1 MLLDPSYA
9 DRTVVDGACE
19 AWQSPRL
26 ATPRHRSSPCVL
38 TLPDVAPDVP
48 SGITLKWRA
57 DVAVNEIVLEQ
68 FRYGPLR
75 ATDVHAP
82 ASPADAFQ
90 QAFFA
95 WLKRQLRQPLQY
107 LSVKLEL
114 CDTNAVADRLAYQH
128 NDEFE
133 PKGPL
138 HLGVKLTDE
147 WVHEIGPLAEPLRAC
162 HPLLLHTLFSLVDR
176 VSGKTV
182 LIRTPGWFLQ
192 EFACMNWEGDERA
205 KDEDVRYFLTEYHG
219 QDEETVQRHLPSIV
233 RPEIYP
239 DEIWSPSRPEGR
251 RSRRL
256 VLSERE
262 LLELQ
267 ASSSGMPARVCAEL
281 VALHRLLG
289 RAGKRA
295 LLNTGYDSR
304 PMYSGCALM
313 LATNDRSIEILDDY
327 INGEYQAGEATE
339 YSCFIEFSSTK
350 QGIREQYAQWS
361 LAFQMLHHLDR
372 LLALVVSP

>member
-9 DRTVVDGACE
+9 DRSIVDGACE
-19 AWQSPRL
+19 AWQPPRL
-26 ATPRHRSSPCVL
+26 AAPRHRSSPCVL
-38 TLPDVAPDVP
+38 TLPDIADDVP
-48 SGITLKWRA
+48 SGITLRWRA
-57 DVAVNEIVLEQ
+57 ELAINDIVLEQ
-68 FRYGPLR
+68 FRHGPLR
-75 ATDVHAP
+75 ATDVQAP
-82 ASPADAFQ
+82 TSAADAFQ
-90 QAFFA
+90 QAFFI
-95 WLKRQLRQPLQY
+95 WMQRQIRQPLRF
-107 LSVKLEL
+107 LSVTFEL
-114 CDTNAVADRLAYQH
+114 CDTNAVEDRIAYQDS
-128 NDEFE
+128 DEFK

-192 EFACMNWEGDERA
+192 EFACMHWEGDESA
-205 KDEDVRYFLTEYHG
+205 KDEDVRELLVAYHG
-219 QDEETVQRHLPSIV
+219 ADEETVERYLPSNV
-233 RPEIYP
+233 LPEIYP
-239 DEIWSPSRPEGR
+239 DEIRRPSKPDGR

-256 VLSERE
+256 ALSERE

-267 ASSSGMPARVCAEL
+267 ARCSGMPSKVCAEL
-281 VALHRLLG
+281 AALHRLLR
-289 RAGKRA
+289 RAGKRP

-304 PMYSGCALM
+304 PIYSGCTLM
-313 LATNDRSIEILDDY
+313 LATNERSIEILDDY
-327 INGEYQAGEATE
+327 MNGEYQAGEATE
-339 YSCFIEFSSTK
+339 YSCFIEFSRTK
-350 QGIREQYAQWS
+350 RGIREQYAQWS